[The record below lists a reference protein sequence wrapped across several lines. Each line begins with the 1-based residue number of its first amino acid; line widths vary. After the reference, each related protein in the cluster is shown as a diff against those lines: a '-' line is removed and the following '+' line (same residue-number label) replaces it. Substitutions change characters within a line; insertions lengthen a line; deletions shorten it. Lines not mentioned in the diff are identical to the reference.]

1 MKTTLDLP
9 DELMRAIKVRAAQQ
23 GRKMKDVVTELLR
36 SGLSQTHS
44 GAPIPTPRRVQVSPG
59 ALRWRGYPRTRNDA
73 GACCRGLARPG
84 GPVVVRILLDAAL

>member
-44 GAPIPTPRRVQVSPG
+44 RAQSQRRGAYGFPWCIAV
-59 ALRWRGYPRTRNDA
+59 TRLPANKK
-73 GACCRGLARPG
+73 
-84 GPVVVRILLDAAL
+84 

>member
-36 SGLSQTHS
+36 SGLSPDAQRGS
-44 GAPIPTPRRVQVSPG
+44 IPTPRRVQLPWCIAV
-59 ALRWRGYPRTRNDA
+59 
-73 GACCRGLARPG
+73 ARLP
-84 GPVVVRILLDAAL
+84 ANKK